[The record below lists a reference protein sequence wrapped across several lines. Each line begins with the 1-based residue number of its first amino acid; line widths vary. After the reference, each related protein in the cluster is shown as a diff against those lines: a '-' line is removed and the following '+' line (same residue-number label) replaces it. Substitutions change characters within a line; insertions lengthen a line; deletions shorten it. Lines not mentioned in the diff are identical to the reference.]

1 MADRVAEVQHLTAAI
16 VVAVFLDEF
25 LLLKDAPQDDFF
37 HMIPEIFLASD
48 IFQKLEELRIAD
60 ASVLQGFCEAVM
72 DVAHGKRIEEVGVD
86 EDTLWLVE
94 STRQILAA
102 GKVDGDFS
110 ADRAVDLRKNRRRH
124 LEEGHASHVGSR
136 RKSAKVAR
144 DAARE
149 GDDCIVP

>member
-1 MADRVAEVQHLTAAI
+1 
-16 VVAVFLDEF
+16 
-25 LLLKDAPQDDFF
+25 
-37 HMIPEIFLASD
+37 MIPEIFLASD

-72 DVAHGKRIEEVGVD
+72 DVARGKRIEEVGVD

-124 LEEGHASHVGSR
+124 LEEGPRLSCRKPPANLQGSPGTPPEKVTIASSLER
-136 RKSAKVAR
+136 LKSQSSL
-144 DAARE
+144 
-149 GDDCIVP
+149 